1 MMRKT
6 GKVHVCGGTIASLGE
21 HNTQHLRSLHGILVE
36 CFVKIAHSEQKQGIG
51 VFGLDAIVLLH
62 QWRFLFHG
70 IFVLCAKISIRVQK
84 LSNDELGR
92 PDLIAYQQ
100 KKKLDFVLVLDQVR
114 SALNVGSIFRTA
126 DAFLVQH
133 LYLCGITASPPHR
146 EIEKT
151 ALGATVSVAWSK
163 HSDTLSV
170 IKELKAK
177 GYTVFALEQAHGSV
191 SLSEFPA
198 QKNPLAIVLGHEMD
212 GVDQAVIDACDGC
225 IEIIQEGTKH
235 SLNVAVCAGIV
246 TWEAFHRICNRD

>member
-1 MMRKT
+1 VVRKT
-6 GKVHVCGGTIASLGE
+6 GQVHIGGGTIASLGE
-21 HNTQHLRSLHGILVE
+21 HDAQNLGSPDGILIE
-36 CFVKIAHSEQKQGIG
+36 CFVKIAHSEQQQGVG

-70 IFVLCAKISIRVQK
+70 IFDLCAKISIRVQK
-84 LSNDELGR
+84 LSNQELGR

-100 KKKLDFVLVLDQVR
+100 KKKLNFVLVLDQVR

-133 LYLCGITASPPHR
+133 LYLCGITACPPHR

-151 ALGATVSVAWSK
+151 ALGATASVPWSN
-163 HSDTLSV
+163 HADTLSLV
-170 IKELKAK
+170 MELKNK
-177 GYTVFALEQAHGSV
+177 GYAVFALEQAKGSI

-198 QKNPLAIVLGHEMD
+198 QQKPLAIVLGHEMD
-212 GVDQAVIDACDGC
+212 GVSQAVIDACDGC
-225 IEIIQEGTKH
+225 IEIMQEGTKH

-246 TWEAFHRICNRD
+246 TWEAFQRICNRE